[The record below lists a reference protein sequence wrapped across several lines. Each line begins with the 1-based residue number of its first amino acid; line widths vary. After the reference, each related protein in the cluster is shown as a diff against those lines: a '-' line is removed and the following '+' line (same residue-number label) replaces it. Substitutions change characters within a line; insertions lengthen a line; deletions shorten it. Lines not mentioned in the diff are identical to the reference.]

1 MTGPLGHSCVLEPHG
16 LPSVFQW
23 EMGSP
28 GSQRPCPLSHG
39 HSMLRYTHFGSVN
52 SHLSWVHQISV
63 LMECHKC
70 YRQIGQ
76 QEAAEH
82 VSSIS
87 SADVCKQNHCPI
99 RPCLQNKSSK
109 IKLSRISKWWQQSI
123 KPRTSHTPVKPI
135 LLTGFSRVGK
145 IHVWQP
151 VKTWVGQEGS
161 IQWCI
166 TVHHRFH
173 QSIH

>member
-63 LMECHKC
+63 LMECYKC

-82 VSSIS
+82 ISSIS
-87 SADVCKQNHCPI
+87 SADVCKP
-99 RPCLQNKSSK
+99 
-109 IKLSRISKWWQQSI
+109 
-123 KPRTSHTPVKPI
+123 KPLPHQT
-135 LLTGFSRVGK
+135 LLTKQKFKDK
-145 IHVWQP
+145 IIKNFKMVTAKH
-151 VKTWVGQEGS
+151 
-161 IQWCI
+161 
-166 TVHHRFH
+166 
-173 QSIH
+173 